1 MRPLAPSKLAHFVY
15 VFEATDQPQQVT
27 TELNQLFDCQF
38 DNTLVGHEPLW
49 QSLMGDGYNL
59 ASAIDS
65 RRRCLNP

>member
-38 DNTLVGHEPLW
+38 DNTL
-49 QSLMGDGYNL
+49 L
-59 ASAIDS
+59 AIAHQRLPQRLVAYQPDECKQDD
-65 RRRCLNP
+65 RTGEQ